1 VFYVGERKDYQR
13 NLNIIPEIDFVAVPT
28 TLPGYFDANA
38 HIGFN
43 YSERLTF
50 FLRGNNLGNQMYEKW
65 LNYPVQGIQVLG
77 GASYKFD
84 F

>member
-1 VFYVGERKDYQR
+1 LFFVGERKDQFITSS
-13 NLNIIPEIDFVAVPT
+13 LVTPFPIENI
-28 TLPGYFDANA
+28 TLKSYFDLNA
-38 HIGFN
+38 HVGFK

-50 FLRGNNLGNQMYEKW
+50 YLRGNNLANQDYQRW
-65 LNYPVQGIQVLG
+65 LSYPVQGLQVLG